1 MSEWTVDTS
10 KEYFESL
17 LAERDK
23 ALELQFKENARRL
36 DVLNHAHDKAVE
48 VQHTYVTQEKFDD
61 FSSRVNDE
69 LAERRGDK
77 AASIRWTAIAVTI
90 AVALIGFIIV
100 IANILT
106 SH

>member
-1 MSEWTVDTS
+1 MSEWTINTL
-10 KEYFESL
+10 KEHFESL
-17 LAERDK
+17 FRERDK
-23 ALELQFKENARRL
+23 ALDLQFKENSRRL
-36 DVLNHAHDKAVE
+36 DALNHAHEKAVE

-61 FSSRVNDE
+61 FSDRVSDE

-77 AASIRWTAIAVTI
+77 SASIRWTAIAVTI
-90 AVALIGFIIV
+90 AVAIIGFVII

>member
-1 MSEWTVDTS
+1 MSEWTIDTL
-10 KEYFESL
+10 KEHFESL
-17 LAERDK
+17 LSERDK
-23 ALELQFKENARRL
+23 ALDLQFKENSRRL
-36 DVLNHAHDKAVE
+36 DTLNHAHEKAVE

-77 AASIRWTAIAVTI
+77 SASIRWTAIAVTI
-90 AVALIGFIIV
+90 AVAVIGFVIV